1 MKQYA
6 YAALIGVATA
16 TWEEFGNTT
25 LPSLVDDA
33 VSVEGEVGEYMN
45 KFEDGSEQVGLH
57 ARFTTTCND
66 CWFAQGA
73 LVQNYVEWPDLANPG
88 MFSGFTCNTVWNK
101 NGDVASEINVNN
113 FKNTTTLTDDSKPW
127 ARDGW

>member
-57 ARFTTTCND
+57 ARFTTTCTD

-73 LVQNYVEWPDLANPG
+73 LVQNYV
-88 MFSGFTCNTVWNK
+88 
-101 NGDVASEINVNN
+101 
-113 FKNTTTLTDDSKPW
+113 
-127 ARDGW
+127 